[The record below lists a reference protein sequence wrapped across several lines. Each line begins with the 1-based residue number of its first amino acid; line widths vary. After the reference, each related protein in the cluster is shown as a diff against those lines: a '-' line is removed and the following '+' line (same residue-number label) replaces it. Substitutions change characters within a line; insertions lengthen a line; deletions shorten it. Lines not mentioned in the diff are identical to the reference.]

1 MISSY
6 NIFQEDSKGKLPN
19 PICPIRKQKY
29 NREDSMLCYC
39 LETFWNFR
47 HFSVTDMKKQN
58 PTNHE
63 PIKKK
68 CSWLALLSSRN

>member
-1 MISSY
+1 M
-6 NIFQEDSKGKLPN
+6 N
-19 PICPIRKQKY
+19 PICPIRKQKN